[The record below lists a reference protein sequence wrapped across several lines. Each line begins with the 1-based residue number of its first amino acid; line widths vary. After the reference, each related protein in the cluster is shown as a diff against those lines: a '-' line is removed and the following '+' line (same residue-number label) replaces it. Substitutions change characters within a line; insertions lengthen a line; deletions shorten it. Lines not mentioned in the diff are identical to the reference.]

1 MFHPLPLF
9 IGLRYLRGRSGD
21 KFGRFVSYMSTAGIA
36 IGVMSLIAVMA
47 VMNGFEGQLKHRILN
62 VLPQGVIINPHTDPD
77 EKNQFLQWE
86 GVLGMAPFLQTG
98 AVLQSP
104 ESLGAG
110 VLFGIDPQA
119 NEPVREFLKEGAFD
133 ALVPQGYNLVLG
145 QKRAMQLGVSL
156 GDKVRVIISSRTQF
170 TPLGRIPLQ
179 RNFKVVGIYETGTDI
194 DDQMFY
200 THIEDVARLMRLP
213 PSESASV
220 RLFLDDPFDVQRIQ
234 IFAESNG
241 YEWSD
246 WRAFRGEL
254 FQAVKMEKNMMGLM
268 LSLIILVASFNM
280 ISALIMVVMEKKSE
294 VAILN
299 TQGMTPA
306 SVVAVFVVQGASSG
320 IIGSILGGGAGVLIA
335 KNINEIMA
343 FFQLDLLGPGIE
355 LPVVVKPDQVLMI
368 VLFAIALSFIATLYP
383 SIKAA
388 SVRPAEALRY
398 E

>member
-62 VLPQGVIINPHTDPD
+62 VLPQGVINNPHIDLD
-77 EKNQFLQWE
+77 EKKQFLQWE
-86 GVLGMAPFLQTG
+86 GVVGMAPFLQTG

-119 NEPVREFLKEGAFD
+119 NEPVREFLKEGSFD
-133 ALVPQGYNLVLG
+133 ALVPKGYNLVLG

-200 THIEDVARLMRLP
+200 THIEDLARLMRLS
-213 PSESASV
+213 PSKNASV

-234 IFAESNG
+234 IFAKLNG

-254 FQAVKMEKNMMGLM
+254 FQAVKMEKNIMGLM

-368 VLFAIALSFIATLYP
+368 VLSAIALSFIATLYP